1 MYIQVRLKDVG
12 WTKLYVQTDAKDN
25 TMFLLVDNNLDVS
38 KPYLTLKM
46 KDDSLAIKH
55 QRGEV
60 EDDNDE
66 LKEKLNGLYLRIIE
80 AKKQGD
86 DITEIDEEAI
96 VKSIKPYDPSKI
108 RIEPKVFSLR
118 QIYDMINS
126 GDLNIS
132 PDFQRNECTAR
143 EK

>member
-1 MYIQVRLKDVG
+1 MYIQVRLKDVD

-80 AKKQGD
+80 AKKQD
-86 DITEIDEEAI
+86 
-96 VKSIKPYDPSKI
+96 SIYPDSKNQTVMNH
-108 RIEPKVFSLR
+108 RLS
-118 QIYDMINS
+118 
-126 GDLNIS
+126 
-132 PDFQRNECTAR
+132 
-143 EK
+143 

>member
-1 MYIQVRLKDVG
+1 MDIQVRLKDVG

-46 KDDSLAIKH
+46 KDDSLEIKH

-80 AKKQGD
+80 AKKQDSIYPDSKNQTVMNHPHTNPGGLL
-86 DITEIDEEAI
+86 EIPP
-96 VKSIKPYDPSKI
+96 VSSIHSGNFWKP
-108 RIEPKVFSLR
+108 PKVP
-118 QIYDMINS
+118 Q
-126 GDLNIS
+126 
-132 PDFQRNECTAR
+132 
-143 EK
+143 

>member
-46 KDDSLAIKH
+46 KDDSLEIKH

-66 LKEKLNGLYLRIIE
+66 LK
-80 AKKQGD
+80 
-86 DITEIDEEAI
+86 
-96 VKSIKPYDPSKI
+96 
-108 RIEPKVFSLR
+108 
-118 QIYDMINS
+118 
-126 GDLNIS
+126 
-132 PDFQRNECTAR
+132 
-143 EK
+143 

>member
-96 VKSIKPYDPSKI
+96 VKSIKPS
-108 RIEPKVFSLR
+108 
-118 QIYDMINS
+118 
-126 GDLNIS
+126 
-132 PDFQRNECTAR
+132 
-143 EK
+143 

>member
-66 LKEKLNGLYLRIIE
+66 LKRETKWTVPAHNRGEKTR
-80 AKKQGD
+80 
-86 DITEIDEEAI
+86 
-96 VKSIKPYDPSKI
+96 
-108 RIEPKVFSLR
+108 F
-118 QIYDMINS
+118 
-126 GDLNIS
+126 NIS
-132 PDFQRNECTAR
+132 
-143 EK
+143 

>member
-80 AKKQGD
+80 AKNQD
-86 DITEIDEEAI
+86 
-96 VKSIKPYDPSKI
+96 SIYHDSKNQTVMNH
-108 RIEPKVFSLR
+108 RLS
-118 QIYDMINS
+118 
-126 GDLNIS
+126 
-132 PDFQRNECTAR
+132 
-143 EK
+143 

>member
-25 TMFLLVDNNLDVS
+25 TIFLLVDNNLDVS

-66 LKEKLNGLYLRIIE
+66 LKEKLWTVPAHNRGE
-80 AKKQGD
+80 KQD
-86 DITEIDEEAI
+86 
-96 VKSIKPYDPSKI
+96 SIYPDSKNQTVMNH
-108 RIEPKVFSLR
+108 RLS
-118 QIYDMINS
+118 
-126 GDLNIS
+126 
-132 PDFQRNECTAR
+132 
-143 EK
+143 

>member
-46 KDDSLAIKH
+46 KDDSLEIKH

-80 AKKQGD
+80 AKK
-86 DITEIDEEAI
+86 T
-96 VKSIKPYDPSKI
+96 
-108 RIEPKVFSLR
+108 RF
-118 QIYDMINS
+118 
-126 GDLNIS
+126 NIS
-132 PDFQRNECTAR
+132 
-143 EK
+143 

>member
-38 KPYLTLKM
+38 KPYLALKM
-46 KDDSLAIKH
+46 KDDSLAIKY

-80 AKKQGD
+80 AKKQD
-86 DITEIDEEAI
+86 
-96 VKSIKPYDPSKI
+96 SIYPDSKNQTVMNH
-108 RIEPKVFSLR
+108 RLS
-118 QIYDMINS
+118 
-126 GDLNIS
+126 
-132 PDFQRNECTAR
+132 
-143 EK
+143 

>member
-25 TMFLLVDNNLDVS
+25 TMFLLVDNNLDVP

-66 LKEKLNGLYLRIIE
+66 LKVR
-80 AKKQGD
+80 QV
-86 DITEIDEEAI
+86 EIFI
-96 VKSIKPYDPSKI
+96 GSIHLLD
-108 RIEPKVFSLR
+108 
-118 QIYDMINS
+118 
-126 GDLNIS
+126 G
-132 PDFQRNECTAR
+132 A
-143 EK
+143 

>member
-38 KPYLTLKM
+38 KPYLALKM

-80 AKKQGD
+80 AKKQD
-86 DITEIDEEAI
+86 SIYPDSKNQTVMNHPVIIILQFQHYLQTYIKSAI
-96 VKSIKPYDPSKI
+96 FTPVP
-108 RIEPKVFSLR
+108 
-118 QIYDMINS
+118 
-126 GDLNIS
+126 
-132 PDFQRNECTAR
+132 
-143 EK
+143 

>member
-46 KDDSLAIKH
+46 KDDSLEIKH

-80 AKKQGD
+80 AKNKIQYILIQRIKQ
-86 DITEIDEEAI
+86 
-96 VKSIKPYDPSKI
+96 
-108 RIEPKVFSLR
+108 
-118 QIYDMINS
+118 
-126 GDLNIS
+126 
-132 PDFQRNECTAR
+132 
-143 EK
+143 

>member
-1 MYIQVRLKDVG
+1 MDIQVRLKDVG

-60 EDDNDE
+60 EDDN
-66 LKEKLNGLYLRIIE
+66 EKKNRNCPNYQSIMRVTLHISLPPCLNLVSCFRTFRQRNLNGITTTFALYCNIINCL
-80 AKKQGD
+80 Q
-86 DITEIDEEAI
+86 T
-96 VKSIKPYDPSKI
+96 
-108 RIEPKVFSLR
+108 
-118 QIYDMINS
+118 IY
-126 GDLNIS
+126 
-132 PDFQRNECTAR
+132 
-143 EK
+143 K